1 MWFAPSKSIRSP
13 HAISPVKAFQQ
24 VRHVLRCYSDSSVL
38 DQERDESLL
47 GLESYLYHAR
57 LGVTAG
63 ILHQD
68 GCASAQRGDV
78 AHHPCRRTATNDVKR
93 QPLSLGQ

>member
-1 MWFAPSKSIRSP
+1 MWFAFKSIRSP
-13 HAISPVKAFQQ
+13 HAISPVKAFEQ

-47 GLESYLYHAR
+47 GLESYLNGAR

-63 ILHQD
+63 ILRMAVHRR
-68 GCASAQRGDV
+68 SAVMSSITHAGALLPTMLSV
-78 AHHPCRRTATNDVKR
+78 SPCR
-93 QPLSLGQ
+93 